1 MFDLVL
7 HTGLEHPS
15 LAWIMVPTVLAFFLG
30 FLIGKYKDTVSALRE
45 SMASN

>member
-1 MFDLVL
+1 MFDFVL

-30 FLIGKYKDTVSALRE
+30 FLIGKYNETVRTLRE
-45 SMASN
+45 TVTSN

>member
-15 LAWIMVPTVLAFFLG
+15 LAWIMAPTILAFFLG
-30 FLIGKYKDTVSALRE
+30 LLVGKYKDTVSALRE
-45 SMASN
+45 STTSN